1 MDVEHRSSQKNH
13 KDIRRTWET
22 TMKRA
27 MHMLTGST
35 LASLAAP
42 QSAPQDADAAAL
54 KIAAAFADLAGCQ
67 ENILALAHALHE
79 GAAVRLAF
87 AADAAC
93 GAPSEIMTIEPPTGK
108 MGWNDVKMALMLS
121 RDALHRYGISHPT
134 GAQLQSVL
142 LGGEVSSPN
151 GKTLPFRGVL
161 RMRAQGLNWGQIA
174 AERYRRPEIT
184 SRGHAQSSDIPG
196 LREAVTESR

>member
-1 MDVEHRSSQKNH
+1 
-13 KDIRRTWET
+13 
-22 TMKRA
+22 MKRA

-42 QSAPQDADAAAL
+42 QSAPQDADAATL
-54 KIAAAFADLAGCQ
+54 KIVAAFADLAGCQ

-79 GAAVRLAF
+79 GAAARLTF

-93 GAPSEIMTIEPPTGK
+93 GAPSEITTIEPATGK

-134 GAQLQSVL
+134 GAQLQAVL